1 MLQRAAAAAAALGYW
16 RHWPMLGWP
25 ASRLGM
31 GNEPLGNLA
40 AKPCVLACIWCISS
54 CSICSHT
61 PLRERLLAGWHSH
74 HSHLPSALRMRYS
87 AEWRASAERAE
98 EDSQAFRL
106 YIPAILPSLP
116 AWGGYAWAAMCE

>member
-1 MLQRAAAAAAALGYW
+1 MPSNKEQPLTSLKHAAAAAAVLGYW

-54 CSICSHT
+54 CSICSHAHT
-61 PLRERLLAGWHSH
+61 PPQSLLADFAPTS
-74 HSHLPSALRMRYS
+74 
-87 AEWRASAERAE
+87 
-98 EDSQAFRL
+98 
-106 YIPAILPSLP
+106 
-116 AWGGYAWAAMCE
+116 